1 MEKSLKELIERI
13 YTESK
18 EAEKIIMRHA
28 YRTPVEYSESLSRL
42 TRAEIH
48 LKLENL
54 QKTGSFKIRGAL
66 YKISRVKDDAKGV
79 VTASAGNHAQGVA
92 YASSVFKLPCIVVM
106 PESATITKVEST
118 RNYGAKVVLHGR
130 IYDDAERRAVEI
142 SEENGFTLIH
152 PFDDPEIITGQGTIA
167 LEMTEQI
174 KELDTIIIPVGGG
187 GLISGISAVAK
198 SMNPDIEVIGV
209 EPENAPKFAESVKA
223 GKILNVDTKPTIADG
238 LVTKKPGKLTFRI
251 VRELV
256 DSIVTVSED
265 EIAGAIHFL
274 LERQKV
280 LAEGAGAVGVA
291 ALLGNKVDV
300 KDRKVAV
307 VVSGGN
313 IDLTAIY
320 RLIIRALANT
330 GRLAVIQG
338 YVPDTPGNLSD
349 ITGTIAKYR
358 GNIIDVSHHRE
369 DLRAP
374 AWHTAL
380 QIAFEVESEKVVM
393 EILDELKEKGYNFVR
408 I

>member
-1 MEKSLKELIERI
+1 MKKSLEELVEEI
-13 YTESK
+13 YHGSK
-18 EAEKIIMRHA
+18 EAEKVIMKYA
-28 YRTPVEYSESLSRL
+28 YRTPVEYSEALSEIV
-42 TRAEIH
+42 RAEIH

-66 YKISRVKDDAKGV
+66 YKMSRVKDHAKGV

-106 PESATITKVEST
+106 PESASITKVEST
-118 RNYGAKVVLHGR
+118 RNYGAEVILHGR

-142 SEENGFTLIH
+142 SEEMGYTLIH
-152 PFDDPEIITGQGTIA
+152 PFDDPDIISGQGTIV
-167 LEMTEQI
+167 LEMVKQI
-174 KELDTIIIPVGGG
+174 EDLDTIIVPVGGG
-187 GLISGISAVAK
+187 GLISGIAVVAK
-198 SMNPDIEVIGV
+198 RLNPDVEIIGV
-209 EPENAPKFAESVKA
+209 EPENAPKFVESLRA
-223 GKILNVDTKPTIADG
+223 GRIQNVETKPTVADG
-238 LVTKKPGKLTFRI
+238 LVTKKPGKVTFKI
-251 VRELV
+251 VKELV

-265 EIAGAIHFL
+265 EIARAIHFL
-274 LERQKV
+274 LEKQKV
-280 LAEGAGAVGVA
+280 LAEGAGAAGVA
-291 ALLGNKVDV
+291 ALLGGKMDV
-300 KDRKVAV
+300 KGKKVAA

-320 RLIIRALANT
+320 RLIIRALANA

-349 ITGTIAKYR
+349 VTGIIAEYR

-380 QIAFEVESEKVVM
+380 QIVFEVESEEVVM
-393 EILDELKEKGYNFVR
+393 RILEELKEKGYCFER